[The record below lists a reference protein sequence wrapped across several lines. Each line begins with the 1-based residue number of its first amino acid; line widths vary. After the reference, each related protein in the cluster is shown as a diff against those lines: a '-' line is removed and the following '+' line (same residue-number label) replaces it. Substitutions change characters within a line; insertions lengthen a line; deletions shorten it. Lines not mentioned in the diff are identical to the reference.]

1 MFTDCKLN
9 EAIRIEES
17 AMNAEQLTDKSK
29 TILLVEDD
37 RLVLVTVAKG
47 LRNAGYTVLE
57 AASAEEAL
65 AVCEH
70 SRPDMAICD
79 IRMPGMSGIEA
90 AKRLAE
96 TYDTPF
102 MIFSAYGDNDL
113 VSEAIEHGALGYL
126 IKPLDV
132 TQLIPAIETALS
144 RASDIR
150 QLHDAEFHLNRALNS
165 GRETSTAIGILM
177 ERFHCTSDKAF
188 ELLREHARANR
199 RKVADVAGELLGSMN
214 KVNMLGK

>member
-1 MFTDCKLN
+1 M
-9 EAIRIEES
+9 IENQIDS
-17 AMNAEQLTDKSK
+17 VSDKK
-29 TILLVEDD
+29 IILLLEDD

-65 AVCEH
+65 AMCEQVQ
-70 SRPDMAICD
+70 PDLAICD
-79 IRMPGMSGIEA
+79 IRMSGMSGIEA

-96 TYDTPF
+96 THDIPF
-102 MIFSAYGDNDL
+102 MIFSAYGDNEL
-113 VSEAIEHGALGYL
+113 VSEAIEHGALGYM

-132 TQLIPAIETALS
+132 MQLIPAVETALS
-144 RASDIR
+144 RASDIK
-150 QLHDAEFHLNRALNS
+150 QLQDAEFHLNRALNS
-165 GRETSTAIGILM
+165 GRDTSTAVGIIM

-188 ELLREHARANR
+188 EVLREHARSNR
-199 RKVADVAGELLGSMN
+199 RKVADVASELLGAMN